1 MWDSGRMSA
10 QAPHP
15 APAPGCAP
23 SGVATPASS
32 STAARVD
39 NAAPYPG
46 AGTGFPYAS
55 GGIDERYG
63 YAPAGPAVRGLA
75 APPFPGT
82 EYVNM
87 HEVFADGG
95 YTSPKPI
102 TNPLAKT
109 ALWVSVFAIF
119 GLPLI
124 VGAVLAVIA
133 LVEAQ
138 KLPDRIGAHEAV
150 AALIYDGIMAFVF
163 VTFYTM

>member
-1 MWDSGRMSA
+1 MS
-10 QAPHP
+10 
-15 APAPGCAP
+15 APAPYPSAP
-23 SGVATPASS
+23 GGTPPAVATPASS
-32 STAARVD
+32 PRLAEAV
-39 NAAPYPG
+39 APYPG

-55 GGIDERYG
+55 RGFDDRYG
-63 YAPAGPAVRGLA
+63 YAPANPAAGGLA
-75 APPFPGT
+75 APHFPGT

-95 YTSPKPI
+95 YTSPKPV

-133 LVEAQ
+133 LMEAQ
-138 KLPDRIGAHEAV
+138 KLPDRIGQHEAI
-150 AALIYDGIMAFVF
+150 AALIYDAIIAFVW
-163 VTFYTM
+163 TSISIL

>member
-1 MWDSGRMSA
+1 MSA

-15 APAPGCAP
+15 SAPGGTP
-23 SGVATPASS
+23 PGVATPASS
-32 STAARVD
+32 PSLAEAV
-39 NAAPYPG
+39 APYPG

-55 GGIDERYG
+55 RGADDRYG
-63 YAPAGPAVRGLA
+63 YAPANPASVGLA
-75 APPFPGT
+75 APHFPGT

-87 HEVFADGG
+87 REVFADGG
-95 YTSPKPI
+95 YTSPKPV
-102 TNPLAKT
+102 TNPMAKT

-138 KLPDRIGAHEAV
+138 KLPDRIGRHEAI
-150 AALIYDGIMAFVF
+150 AALIYDGIIAFVWASL
-163 VTFYTM
+163 YAL